1 MSEQGTMVTSKTV
14 PAGTR
19 EQVAAMFRA
28 AERNRRLMEKNP
40 PDWLEPYRGQW
51 VVIHDGKV
59 IAHSPDGS
67 GLAEAAPPD
76 KYPGSLLERIPTLEE
91 SKGVLVA

>member
-1 MSEQGTMVTSKTV
+1 MVTSKTT
-14 PAGTR
+14 PAVTR

-28 AERNRRLMEKNP
+28 AERNERLMAQNP
-40 PDWLEPYRGQW
+40 PGWLDPYRGQW
-51 VVIHDGKV
+51 VIIHEGKV

-76 KYPGSLLERIPTLEE
+76 AYPGSLLERVPTREE
-91 SKGVLVA
+91 SKGVLVV

>member
-1 MSEQGTMVTSKTV
+1 MVVSKTM
-14 PAGTR
+14 PASTR
-19 EQVAAMFRA
+19 GQVAAMFRGVD
-28 AERNRRLMEKNP
+28 RNRRLMAKNP

-51 VVIHDGKV
+51 VVIYDGKV

-76 KYPGSLLERIPTLEE
+76 KYPGALLHRVPTDEE
-91 SKGVLVA
+91 LRGVLVV